1 MSQFF
6 RIHPENPQARLLSR
20 AVGIIRGGGVI
31 VYPTD
36 SCYALGCHI
45 GDKGALDRIRSIR
58 QFDSRHNF
66 TLVCRDLSEVAAYG
80 RLENQAFRLIK
91 ALTPGPY
98 TFILPATR
106 EVPRRVQ
113 HARRKTIGVRV
124 PEHKVTQSLL
134 EMLGEPLVSCTL
146 QLPGD
151 ELPMTD
157 AQEIRSRLEHP
168 VDLVIDGGNCGP
180 EATTVVDLSDGAP
193 EILRHGKGE
202 AGVLFA

>member
-6 RIHPENPQARLLSR
+6 RIHPENPQARLLAR
-20 AVGIIRGGGVI
+20 AVEIIRDGGVI

-45 GDKGALDRIRSIR
+45 GDKGALDRIRTIR
-58 QFDSRHNF
+58 RFDSRHNF

-124 PEHKVTQSLL
+124 PDHQVTQSLL
-134 EMLGEPLVSCTL
+134 ETLGEPLVSCTL
-146 QLPGD
+146 QLPGE

-157 AQEIRSRLEHP
+157 AEDIRARLEHH
-168 VDLVIDGGNCGP
+168 VDLVIDGGNCGL
-180 EATTVVDLSDGAP
+180 EATTVVDLSDGP
-193 EILRHGKGE
+193 PQILRQGKGE